1 MYARFWTIIGA
12 LTVAGT
18 MLLPHAP
25 SVAQEPNRP
34 VQIVVGA
41 DPGGGYDRM
50 ARAIQTV
57 LEGEKLINFPL
68 NITYE
73 PGAGGAVAWAS
84 ISRRKGDPTKV
95 SIFSPNLVT
104 NEVLGVS
111 PISFENLTMLAML
124 VFEDGCFAVHPNGRI
139 KTADDLIQAL
149 KTNPSEL
156 RYGFA
161 VAAGN
166 QWHVAMA
173 VLADAVGSDVTK
185 MRSIVFDSAGKSM
198 AALLGQHVD
207 VSVSGCAT
215 FAKHHE
221 AGSLR
226 VVAVSSPVRLA
237 GVLASVPTWR
247 ELGHDV
253 VWGAWRGILA
263 PPGLKPDLVSYWE
276 GLLKKVVEHP
286 AWKPIEEENYW
297 RTQVMGSAE
306 TQAMLAKERDQYAKT
321 LRQLGLIK

>member
-1 MYARFWTIIGA
+1 MSFDLPAIMKLSA
-12 LTVAGT
+12 CVVAGI
-18 MLLPHAP
+18 LAGLP
-25 SVAQEPNRP
+25 VKAQEPSRA

-57 LEGEKLINFPL
+57 LDGEKLINFPL
-68 NITYE
+68 NVTYE

-84 ISRRKGDPTKV
+84 ISRRKGDPTKI
-95 SIFSPNLVT
+95 SIFSPNLIT
-104 NEVLGVS
+104 NEVLGVT
-111 PISFENLTMLAML
+111 PLGFQNLTMLATL
-124 VFEDGCFAVHPNGRI
+124 VFEDGCFAVNPNGRL
-139 KTADDLIQAL
+139 KSVDDLIQAL
-149 KTNPSEL
+149 KTSPSDL

-173 VLADAVGSDVTK
+173 VLADAVGADITK
-185 MRSIVFDSAGKSM
+185 VRSIVFDSAGKSM

-226 VVAVSSPVRLA
+226 VVAVSSPVRLS
-237 GVLASVPTWR
+237 GVLAEVPTWR
-247 ELGHDV
+247 ELGQDV
-253 VWGAWRGILA
+253 VWAAWRGILA
-263 PPGLKPDLVSYWE
+263 APGLKPDLINYWE
-276 GLLKKVVEHP
+276 GLLKKVVAHP

-297 RTQVMGSAE
+297 RTEFLGHAE
-306 TQAMLAKERDQYAKT
+306 TQAMMVKERDQYSKT